1 MMMSASPTIFAQGR
15 VLNEDHL
22 RTDINRLNQQAVI
35 VIHISISTWP
45 MSGDEIQRAI
55 VLAKKSDNTQQKVI
69 DSVQAVIKADNNN
82 FKTSLFAESD

>member
-45 MSGDEIQRAI
+45 MHEDEIQRAI
-55 VLAKKSDNTQQKVI
+55 VLAKKI
-69 DSVQAVIKADNNN
+69 R
-82 FKTSLFAESD
+82 

>member
-45 MSGDEIQRAI
+45 MHEDEIQRAI

-69 DSVQAVIKADNNN
+69 DSVQAAIKADNN
-82 FKTSLFAESD
+82 FKISLFAESD

>member
-22 RTDINRLNQQAVI
+22 RTDINRLNQPAVI

-45 MSGDEIQRAI
+45 MHEDEIQRAI
-55 VLAKKSDNTQQKVI
+55 VLAKKI
-69 DSVQAVIKADNNN
+69 R
-82 FKTSLFAESD
+82 

>member
-22 RTDINRLNQQAVI
+22 RTDINRLNQQDVI
-35 VIHISISTWP
+35 VIHSSISTWP
-45 MSGDEIQRAI
+45 MNEDEIQRAI

-69 DSVQAVIKADNNN
+69 DSVQATIKADNNN
-82 FKTSLFAESD
+82 FKISLFAESD

>member
-22 RTDINRLNQQAVI
+22 RTDINRLNQQAFI

-45 MSGDEIQRAI
+45 MNEDEIQRAI
-55 VLAKKSDNTQQKVI
+55 VLAKKI
-69 DSVQAVIKADNNN
+69 R
-82 FKTSLFAESD
+82 